1 MQARSGQ
8 PKPGRERDGEL
19 RELAARRVVAD
30 LVARRERDDLR
41 AEAVKVAARRLG
53 VGERTLWRW
62 VAAGRPPAR
71 RRRGAR
77 RLELS
82 DELREAYLR
91 LGGNVAA
98 VWREAR
104 EGGCEPPPLRT
115 LQQAFAREL
124 RPAERASARRGEG
137 GRREHGL
144 YLRFE
149 APHRNAVWQADHKQL
164 PILVVRAGG
173 RGESKPWV
181 TLFLDDFSRAIMG
194 WAISLRPTAA
204 EVLGALRDAVVVH
217 PGRGAFGGVPRRL
230 RWDHGMEFT
239 AGAVEQAALA
249 LNIELDPAAPYSPHE
264 KGKIERLH
272 RTIADTFIATL
283 PGYTDG
289 PRDIRG
295 RLEGSEVRLELRTL
309 VERFGAWVV
318 AYNGDRPHRALAGQT
333 PAQRFTG
340 DPTPLGL
347 VAPED
352 ARRLLTARRRARV
365 RRDGVHLG
373 GLAYIAVELTELVG
387 EDVEL
392 AFAPHDH
399 RSVEVYWRGAWL
411 CTAIPQ
417 HALGPAQQAQILAER
432 RAYAT
437 ELRRRQRRATRQAR
451 SRLAPATADEPDAA
465 EVTRLPGHAL
475 SSRDRER
482 PREEALRGAARLDL
496 LLPEPAPPRA
506 RE

>member
-249 LNIELDPAAPYSPHE
+249 LN
-264 KGKIERLH
+264 
-272 RTIADTFIATL
+272 
-283 PGYTDG
+283 
-289 PRDIRG
+289 
-295 RLEGSEVRLELRTL
+295 
-309 VERFGAWVV
+309 
-318 AYNGDRPHRALAGQT
+318 NRA
-333 PAQRFTG
+333 
-340 DPTPLGL
+340 
-347 VAPED
+347 
-352 ARRLLTARRRARV
+352 
-365 RRDGVHLG
+365 
-373 GLAYIAVELTELVG
+373 
-387 EDVEL
+387 
-392 AFAPHDH
+392 
-399 RSVEVYWRGAWL
+399 
-411 CTAIPQ
+411 
-417 HALGPAQQAQILAER
+417 
-432 RAYAT
+432 
-437 ELRRRQRRATRQAR
+437 
-451 SRLAPATADEPDAA
+451 
-465 EVTRLPGHAL
+465 
-475 SSRDRER
+475 
-482 PREEALRGAARLDL
+482 
-496 LLPEPAPPRA
+496 
-506 RE
+506 